1 MRSDTIKD
9 NYHYGYTIIELV
21 MVIILVTILAGASMQ
36 AIIMATGTY
45 TTATRDY
52 LELYQEG
59 KLAMEKMV
67 REIRD
72 TNPDRIA
79 IGTNSISFTK
89 HHITPKDNSFAIQFA
104 QSGNTIER
112 QSGAGDFVLVENV
125 AAESFSP
132 SKDSND
138 VVTLSF
144 TLSRGNTN
152 MPLRTAVY
160 PLLKPTPTPG
170 GGFIPTPT
178 PVP

>member
-72 TNPDRIA
+72 TNPGRVI

-125 AAESFSP
+125 AFESFST

-138 VVTLSF
+138 VVNLSF

-160 PLLKPTPTPG
+160 PLLKPTPTPA
-170 GGFIPTPT
+170 PTPN
-178 PVP
+178 P